1 MIDTL
6 MNIWWAWASFGVIL
20 ALAEMIVPAF
30 VFLGFGIG
38 AMLTALLLLVGLAPS
53 GAVLMLTF
61 AVLSLISWL
70 ALRHFFKPK
79 HNHVKTFDR
88 DINDH

>member
-1 MIDTL
+1 MTDTL
-6 MNIWWAWASFGVIL
+6 VTTWWAWASFGVIL
-20 ALAEMIVPAF
+20 ALAEMVVPAF

-38 AMLTALLLLVGLAPS
+38 AMLTALLLLVGVAPS
-53 GAVLMLTF
+53 GAGLVLTF

-70 ALRHFFKPK
+70 ALRHFFKPRTGQ
-79 HNHVKTFDR
+79 VKTFDR

>member
-1 MIDTL
+1 MLQTL
-6 MNIWWAWASFGVIL
+6 HATWWAWAIL
-20 ALAEMIVPAF
+20 ALALAFLEIIVPAF

-53 GAVLMLTF
+53 GAGLLLTF